1 MKHLIKQVVSY
12 SRLTGLSASFQE
24 LDIAA
29 ENNTQ
34 FVITE
39 RDEFRFIQKPSAF
52 GGGQKLN
59 EVSADYYQWSE
70 VNESVFVTRYKLDDD
85 EHDFDFY
92 EIASHEFANFELT
105 KDLWVNRNGE
115 IEPRRSEVA

>member
-12 SRLTGLSASFQE
+12 SRLTGLDASFQE
-24 LDIAA
+24 LEIVA

-34 FVITE
+34 LVITE
-39 RDEFRFIQKPSAF
+39 RDEFRFIQKPNAVA
-52 GGGQKLN
+52 GGQKLN
-59 EVSADYYQWSE
+59 EVSADHYQWSE

-92 EIASHEFANFELT
+92 EIVSREFANFELT
-105 KDLWVNRNGE
+105 KDLWVDRNGE